1 MAFMSRDVDWIMGD
15 RLKGKNILVT
25 GSGRGF
31 GQSMA
36 VAYAAGGAHV
46 IITARTISE
55 LRNTEHYI
63 DSVGGTYS
71 TVPCDL
77 SDDTSIK
84 GLVNYAETL
93 GGLDVLVNNAATSP
107 WLTIDQITVED
118 WDRTLAVNLRAPFV
132 LSLNLYK
139 QMAERGGGS
148 IINISSGSS
157 EKGFMAELA
166 YCIGKFGLE
175 GLTQCLAL
183 ELKNQNIAVN
193 SLNVG
198 SPPGYRLKPT
208 ELTEEE
214 ASMMPE
220 NVRDLYAP
228 VDLMVQHFTN
238 AWVFLALQNG
248 DGITGQR
255 FASRKLAEEL
265 MVHGEA
271 ELLKRNR
278 GMLLK
283 AEYQQIDFPEKV
295 KYQTPEGGWKEIQFI

>member
-1 MAFMSRDVDWIMGD
+1 MGD

-36 VAYAAGGAHV
+36 VAYAAEGAHV
-46 IITARTISE
+46 ISTARTISE
-55 LRNTEHYI
+55 LQNTEHYI
-63 DSVGGTYS
+63 ESVGGISS

-77 SDDTSIK
+77 TDDTSLK
-84 GLVNYAETL
+84 GLINHIKEL
-93 GGLDVLVNNAATSP
+93 GGVDVLVNNAATSP
-107 WLTIDQITVED
+107 WLTIDQMTSME
-118 WDRTLAVNLRAPFV
+118 WDRTFAVNLRAPFL

-139 QMAERGGGS
+139 KMAERGGGC
-148 IINISSGSS
+148 IINISSGSA
-157 EKGFMAELA
+157 EIGFMAELA
-166 YCIGKFGLE
+166 YCSGKFGLE

-183 ELKNQNIAVN
+183 ELRNHNIAVN

-214 ASMMPE
+214 ALQMPE
-220 NVRDLYAP
+220 NVRDRYAP

-238 AWVFLALQNG
+238 AWVFLALQKG

-255 FASRKLAEEL
+255 FISRKLAEEL
-265 MVHGEA
+265 MVLGEA
-271 ELLKRNR
+271 ELLKRHR
-278 GMLLK
+278 GKLLK
-283 AEYQQIDFPEKV
+283 AVYQQIDFPEKV
-295 KYQTPEGGWKEIQFI
+295 KYQTPEGGWKEIRFT